1 MNTSQE
7 HDTMQAV
14 LAGPDEHNLAD
25 ALAEEGFTV
34 TEVDGV
40 PTGES
45 LDAAGIDDA
54 TLYVLTDVE
63 EATSIP
69 VAKERNPDV
78 RAVVYDEGSVPE
90 FAQPITDLAVDPN
103 LLDAEAVAEEVY
115 ASEVERLEE

>member
-14 LAGPDEHNLAD
+14 LAGPDKHNLAD
-25 ALAEEGFTV
+25 ALTAEGFTV
-34 TEVDGV
+34 TEVEGV

-69 VAKERNPDV
+69 VAKERNSEI

>member
-1 MNTSQE
+1 MTTSE
-7 HDTMQAV
+7 DSESMKAV
-14 LAGPDEHNLAD
+14 LAGPDDHDLAD
-25 ALAEEGFTV
+25 ALTEEGFTV

-45 LDAAGIDDA
+45 LDAAGIADA

-69 VAKERNPDV
+69 VAKERNPDI

-103 LLDAEAVAEEVY
+103 LLDVEAVAEEVH
-115 ASEVERLEE
+115 ASEVERLAE